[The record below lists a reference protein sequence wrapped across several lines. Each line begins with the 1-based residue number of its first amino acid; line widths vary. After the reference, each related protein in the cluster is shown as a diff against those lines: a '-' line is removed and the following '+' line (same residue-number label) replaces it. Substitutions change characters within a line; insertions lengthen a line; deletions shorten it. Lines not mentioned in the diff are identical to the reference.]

1 MKNYTYYIIAVLFL
15 VAFVITFNYGG
26 CGGAAGGVGSSV
38 PAAPNAAS
46 SLTATAI
53 SPTQINLSWQDNS
66 TNEDGFKIERKT
78 GVGDA
83 YIQIITCPV
92 SSTYYSD
99 TGLSAS
105 VTYYYRI
112 RAYNANGN
120 SAYSNEASVITFPN
134 VPSNLVATAT
144 SSSQINLTW
153 QDTSLNKTGFIIEY
167 AYDIEI
173 EGGWSKSNYTQL
185 VTVPADT
192 ISYSHTGLTSAT
204 EYDYRVKACND
215 TGESDCISAS
225 ARTLPVAPVNLSV
238 TVLSHKEI
246 RLEWTNVSLNYNVA
260 VSVERSINGITYTPC
275 GGISITGTDDT
286 HTDFT
291 DEHLDGSTDYYYR
304 LRTFTSSDVSV
315 DFSNVALATT
325 LPLSIGEAINQVNDL
340 SQNNLITSPTV
351 YNYLIN
357 HLNLALN
364 CYASGEYDNA
374 IGRLYMAR
382 DEVFAETGQSIDEQ
396 KGEELWAYLGDI
408 IMSDVSLSSDPNQA
422 AKDKIADDVDQ
433 NKKKVDDKNLA
444 QGDTIKGTLDGISKA
459 AMALINRVG
468 VPPTDRDGEKIS
480 VIDAWATNKMS
491 QAMSGT
497 DTCLPGYSCDYWVD
511 GNKNIGPDPNT
522 GAIEIPKDR
531 WLNQGGRPD
540 NPINIQVTGAGPLSS
555 TLHAKVNATSC
566 CEKEKKQPKI
576 TPKPKEKTGG
586 GIIPDEP
593 GTHNNETNGR
603 VILDFSEV
611 GVDGYPVGR
620 VCDLFYLKIEIE
632 ERKPNQ
638 TVYKTIYGMKLVIH
652 LTD

>member
-1 MKNYTYYIIAVLFL
+1 MKNHTYYIIAVLSL
-15 VAFVITFNYGG
+15 VSFVITFNYGG
-26 CGGAAGGVGSSV
+26 CGGAAGVVGSSV
-38 PAAPNAAS
+38 LAAPNAVS

-53 SPTQINLSWQDNS
+53 SPTQINLSWQNNS
-66 TNEDGFKIERKT
+66 NNEDGFKIERKT

-83 YIQIITCPV
+83 YIQITTCPV

-112 RAYNANGN
+112 RAYNANGD
-120 SAYSNEASVITFPN
+120 SVCSNEASAITFPN
-134 VPSNLVATAT
+134 IPSNLVATAT

-153 QDTSLNKTGFIIEY
+153 QDNSFNKTGFIIEY

-173 EGGWSKSNYTQL
+173 EDGWSKSNYTHL
-185 VTVPADT
+185 ATVPANT
-192 ISYSHTGLTSAT
+192 TSYSHTGLTSAT
-204 EYDYRVKACND
+204 EYDYRVKAYND
-215 TGESDCISAS
+215 TGESICISAS
-225 ARTLPVAPVNLSV
+225 ARTLPVAPENLSA

-275 GGISITGTDDT
+275 GGISITGANDT
-286 HTDFT
+286 HSDFI
-291 DEHLDGSTDYYYR
+291 DEHLDGGTTYDYR
-304 LRTFTSSDVSV
+304 LLAFTSSGVSV
-315 DFSNVALATT
+315 GFSNVVLATT
-325 LPLSIGEAINQVNDL
+325 LPLSIGEAINRVNDL

-364 CYASGEYDNA
+364 CYVSGEYDNA

-382 DEVFAETGQSIDEQ
+382 DEVFAETGQSINEQ
-396 KGEELWAYLGDI
+396 EGEKLWAYLGDI
-408 IMSDVSLSSDPNQA
+408 IMSDVSLSSDPKQK
-422 AKDKIADDVDQ
+422 AKDKIKDDGDK
-433 NKKKVDDKNLA
+433 NRKSVDDDGNLS
-444 QGDTIKGTLDGISKA
+444 QEKKDTIKGKIENITKTAITLIDNYVK
-459 AMALINRVG
+459 
-468 VPPTDRDGEKIS
+468 VPPTDRDKEKIS
-480 VIDAWATNKMS
+480 LIDDWATDKMF
-491 QAMSGT
+491 QAMDGT
-497 DTCLPGYSCDYWVD
+497 DTCPPGYSCDYWVD

-531 WLNQGGRPD
+531 WLNQPDRPD
-540 NPINIQVTGAGPLSS
+540 NPINIQVTSAGPLSS

-566 CEKEKKQPKI
+566 REKEKTQPKI

-603 VILDFSEV
+603 AILDFTDAGS
-611 GVDGYPVGR
+611 
-620 VCDLFYLKIEIE
+620 VCDLFYLKIEIQ

-638 TVYKTIYGMKLVIH
+638 TVYKTVYGMKLVIH
-652 LTD
+652 LAD